1 MRLGASVA
9 PRLISFKLKTFIL
22 EIILGLGHVR
32 AMTLII
38 DQMLGWTRLTLNR
51 PEQKNALNTALLS
64 DVAAALG
71 ACAVDPNCRA
81 VLLVGA
87 GGNFAAGADIDEIA
101 HKTSAEAAVDPR
113 LTMWASI
120 RAFPKPLVAGID
132 GFALGGGF
140 ELALMADIIVLGGSA
155 QVGLPETNLGLIPG
169 AGGGQRLMALIGR
182 ARALRMVLQGE
193 VIPAETAHDWGI
205 AAYLA
210 EGPALEMAE
219 KITARLALRAPLA
232 LAAAK
237 AAFIA
242 SEARMLDL
250 PFERAAFE
258 GLLDSADKAEGI
270 AAFRARRKPVFLG
283 K

>member
-1 MRLGASVA
+1 MRLRASVA
-9 PRLISFKLKTFIL
+9 SPSISFKLKTFIL

-32 AMTLII
+32 PMTLII
-38 DQMLGWTRLTLNR
+38 DQMLGWTRLTLDR

-64 DVAAALG
+64 DLVAALD
-71 ACAVDPNCRA
+71 ACAADSNCRA

-87 GGNFAAGADIDEIA
+87 GGNFAAGADIGEIE

-113 LTMWASI
+113 LAMWARI

-140 ELALMADIIVLGGSA
+140 ELALMADIIVLGASA

-182 ARALRMVLQGE
+182 ARAMRMVLQGE
-193 VIPAETAHDWGI
+193 VIPAETAYAWGI

-210 EGPALEMAE
+210 EGAAADLAE

-270 AAFRARRKPVFLG
+270 AAFKARRKPEFLG